1 MVAPNRKVTDDRIDK
16 IWNLED
22 WNYKNGNLE
31 NWTDKNVKLRGSV
44 LHFNPQKKKSKSS
57 SLLVGDLFG

>member
-31 NWTDKNVKLRGSV
+31 NWTDKMWNLEGQFCI
-44 LHFNPQKKKSKSS
+44 LTKKKKKVKV
-57 SLLVGDLFG
+57 LLF